1 VTGTITTVASI
12 AYIALAIWRIN
23 GKPAGQWMVM
33 AAIAACLTVFNGF
46 DAVTNHTIEA
56 WLRAATWAGCTAIA
70 LLGARSVW
78 ARAEAEAYVARLR
91 IPGGPR

>member
-1 VTGTITTVASI
+1 VTDMIITVASI

-33 AAIAACLTVFNGF
+33 AAIAACLTVLNAFA
-46 DAVTNHTIEA
+46 AVTNHNGVS

-70 LLGARSVW
+70 LLGARSAW
-78 ARAEAEAYVARLR
+78 ARAEAEVYVASLR